1 MAQAFEVSLKITGRE
16 EVSSASVKAE
26 RALARLGERGSQ
38 ALQKISVVGAEV
50 KRSLEAI
57 DLAASIKAAAP
68 ALQQMTNALAGE
80 TAEAIRLASAL
91 GAVSQVSRQAA
102 VAQSKM
108 ASSINQSTAAL
119 NRIVA
124 SARRAASALGEFG
137 AVSFT
142 TAVRTGAQL
151 RAQFDA
157 QFANIGIAQHGAVT
171 TRPTLMMTSERG
183 QPELVVPFSRSERS
197 PEVQRTFDELA
208 AREPGGGSEI
218 TIVVPVNLD
227 GRQIAK
233 IVARHTRRGSA

>member
-1 MAQAFEVSLKITGRE
+1 
-16 EVSSASVKAE
+16 
-26 RALARLGERGSQ
+26 
-38 ALQKISVVGAEV
+38 
-50 KRSLEAI
+50 
-57 DLAASIKAAAP
+57 
-68 ALQQMTNALAGE
+68 MTNAMAGE
-80 TAEAIRLASAL
+80 TTEAIRLASAI

-108 ASSINQSTAAL
+108 ASSINQSIGAL

-124 SARRAASALGEFG
+124 SARWAASALGEFG

-142 TAVRTGAQL
+142 TAALTGAQL

-171 TRPTLMMTSERG
+171 TQPTLMMTSERG
-183 QPELVVPFSRSERS
+183 QPELVLPFSRSERS
-197 PEVQRTFDELA
+197 PEVQRAFEELA

-227 GRQIAK
+227 GRRIAK
-233 IVARHTRRGSA
+233 VVARHVKRGAA

>member
-16 EVSSASVKAE
+16 EVSSASVRAE

-38 ALQKISVVGAEV
+38 ALQRISVVGTNV

-57 DLAASIKAAAP
+57 DLAASIKAASP

-142 TAVRTGAQL
+142 TALTGAQL
-151 RAQFDA
+151 RARFDA
-157 QFANIGIAQHGAVT
+157 QFSNIGIAQHGAVT
-171 TRPTLMMTSERG
+171 TQPTLLMTSERG
-183 QPELVVPFSRSERS
+183 QPELVVPFRRSERS
-197 PEVQRTFDELA
+197 PQVQDAFERLSA
-208 AREPGGGSEI
+208 AEGGGEMI
-218 TIVVPVNLD
+218 LQPIIINLD

-233 IVARHTRRGSA
+233 VVARHVRRGAA

>member
-16 EVSSASVKAE
+16 EVSSASVRAE

-38 ALQKISVVGAEV
+38 ALQRISVVGTNV

-57 DLAASIKAAAP
+57 DLAASIKAASP

-80 TAEAIRLASAL
+80 TVEAIRLASAL
-91 GAVSQVSRQAA
+91 GAISQVSRQAA

-142 TAVRTGAQL
+142 TALTGAQL
-151 RAQFDA
+151 RARFDA

-171 TRPTLMMTSERG
+171 TQPTLMMTSERG
-183 QPELVVPFSRSERS
+183 QAELVVPFSRAERS
-197 PEVQRTFDELA
+197 PQVQRAFDELA

-227 GRQIAK
+227 GRRIAK
-233 IVARHTRRGSA
+233 VVARHVKRGAA

>member
-16 EVSSASVKAE
+16 EVSSASVRAE

-38 ALQKISVVGAEV
+38 ALQRISVVGTNV

-57 DLAASIKAAAP
+57 DLAASIKAASP

-91 GAVSQVSRQAA
+91 GAISQVSRQAA

-142 TAVRTGAQL
+142 TALTGAQL
-151 RAQFDA
+151 RARFDA
-157 QFANIGIAQHGAVT
+157 QFSNIGIAQHGAVT
-171 TRPTLMMTSERG
+171 TQPTLLMTSERG
-183 QPELVVPFSRSERS
+183 QAELVVPFSRAERS
-197 PEVQRTFDELA
+197 PEVQRAFDELA
-208 AREPGGGSEI
+208 AREGGGGSEI

-233 IVARHTRRGSA
+233 VVARHQRRGAA

>member
-16 EVSSASVKAE
+16 EVSSASVRAE

-38 ALQKISVVGAEV
+38 ALQRISVGGAEV

-57 DLAASIKAAAP
+57 DLAASIKAASP

-137 AVSFT
+137 TVSFT
-142 TAVRTGAQL
+142 TALTGAQL
-151 RAQFDA
+151 RARFDA

-171 TRPTLMMTSERG
+171 TQPTLMMTSERG
-183 QPELVVPFSRSERS
+183 QAELVVPFSRAERS
-197 PEVQRTFDELA
+197 PQVQRAFDELA

-227 GRQIAK
+227 GRRIAK
-233 IVARHTRRGSA
+233 VVARHVKRGAA